1 MEVIMK
7 SFSFRIVPMLIA
19 SFMFFGLLGSSEMA
33 RGEPLAACGEPN
45 ASYRGSLEI
54 VQLESAALK
63 GNLLGDPARRDILVY
78 LPPSYHQSS
87 DRRYPVI
94 YLLHGFSSDHLCYTT
109 DGGPSKLAR
118 IRANLDL
125 KLDIQDIADR
135 LIASG
140 SIAEFII
147 VTPNANNR
155 YGGSNYESNPVIG
168 DYRTFVT
175 SELVHFIDSRYRTL
189 ASRESRGI
197 GGHSMGGQGALILAS
212 DFPETYG
219 AVAALSPAHNDVKP
233 ASSKMLPGLL
243 QRFEA
248 IAAGSLAVPVLWK
261 DLKISDEDFAY
272 MWGHSEA
279 ESRAAVNFVYAAAA
293 SFSPNPANPPFFVN
307 LPLEYSGGTPR
318 LVSSVW
324 NQWKDTYLVTH
335 IQRSGGNL
343 VHTAIYINRGIYVAP
358 DPRIQVGGEIAD
370 ISNTVRALD
379 QAGLVFEYETFPG
392 DHFSGLR
399 FQVQQ
404 ALRFFSRK
412 LRTKSDGQGE
422 GSQDGFTTG
431 RE

>member
-1 MEVIMK
+1 
-7 SFSFRIVPMLIA
+7 
-19 SFMFFGLLGSSEMA
+19 
-33 RGEPLAACGEPN
+33 
-45 ASYRGSLEI
+45 
-54 VQLESAALK
+54 
-63 GNLLGDPARRDILVY
+63 
-78 LPPSYHQSS
+78 
-87 DRRYPVI
+87 
-94 YLLHGFSSDHLCYTT
+94 
-109 DGGPSKLAR
+109 
-118 IRANLDL
+118 
-125 KLDIQDIADR
+125 
-135 LIASG
+135 
-140 SIAEFII
+140 
-147 VTPNANNR
+147 
-155 YGGSNYESNPVIG
+155 
-168 DYRTFVT
+168 
-175 SELVHFIDSRYRTL
+175 
-189 ASRESRGI
+189 
-197 GGHSMGGQGALILAS
+197 
-212 DFPETYG
+212 
-219 AVAALSPAHNDVKP
+219 
-233 ASSKMLPGLL
+233 MLPGLL